1 MPSFQEFDGQP
12 FDEGHIPD
20 VTQNWKSALQ
30 SEKPKRPKNCTLAE
44 KQLSI
49 LNRIAE
55 EVKEESEI
63 KETHNKGIL
72 WSGSSCFK
80 TITRSHAKVY
90 DKASN

>member
-1 MPSFQEFDGQP
+1 MPSFQEFDRQP
-12 FDEGHIPD
+12 FDEEHIPD

-30 SEKPKRPKNCTLAE
+30 SEKPKRPENSTLAE
-44 KQLSI
+44 NQLSI

-55 EVKEESEI
+55 EVKEESET
-63 KETHNKGIL
+63 KETQDKGIL

-80 TITRSHAKVY
+80 TKTWSHAKVY